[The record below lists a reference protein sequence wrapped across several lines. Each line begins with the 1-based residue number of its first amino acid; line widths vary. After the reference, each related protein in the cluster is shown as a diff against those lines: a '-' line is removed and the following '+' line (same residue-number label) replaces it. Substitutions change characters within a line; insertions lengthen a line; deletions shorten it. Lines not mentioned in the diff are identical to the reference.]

1 MEMEYMKTVWIDSHA
16 VKGHEHLVDGER
28 LAADTQRAL
37 NELESSGY
45 DLVSLTPIV
54 SGRYGHARFDG
65 RVTTGFFKKP
75 TIAPDTCASW
85 GYSMTD
91 GVMIVARE
99 KK

>member
-1 MEMEYMKTVWIDSHA
+1 MKTLWVETHA
-16 VKGHEHLVDGER
+16 VKGQEHLVDGAR
-28 LAADTQRAL
+28 FAADTQRAL

-45 DLVSLTPIV
+45 ELVSITPVV
-54 SGRYGHARFDG
+54 SGRYDSARFDG

-99 KK
+99 SKRSS